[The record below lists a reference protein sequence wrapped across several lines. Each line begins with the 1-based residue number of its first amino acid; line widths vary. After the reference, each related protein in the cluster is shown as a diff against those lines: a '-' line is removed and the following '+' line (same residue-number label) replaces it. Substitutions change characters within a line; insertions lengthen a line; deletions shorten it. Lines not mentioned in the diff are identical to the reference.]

1 MSLDCVP
8 SGWIR
13 KVQTVFAKDDVPTG
27 VLEDPSM
34 TTFHD
39 RDGRANNDDHY
50 SKLAR
55 LMLRIGCYHG

>member
-1 MSLDCVP
+1 MFLQAGLERYRQS
-8 SGWIR
+8 
-13 KVQTVFAKDDVPTG
+13 DDVPTG